1 MADFF
6 AMGGY
11 AVYVWSS
18 WGLTLLV
25 MMTTLIQALRR
36 LRALRREVEGDLQ
49 IPAKKMRSAASTD
62 ASTASDEITIERKL
76 DC

>member
-18 WGLTLLV
+18 WGLTVLV

-49 IPAKKMRSAASTD
+49 KPATRMRAAASTD
-62 ASTASDEITIERKL
+62 APTTSDEITIERKL
-76 DC
+76 NR